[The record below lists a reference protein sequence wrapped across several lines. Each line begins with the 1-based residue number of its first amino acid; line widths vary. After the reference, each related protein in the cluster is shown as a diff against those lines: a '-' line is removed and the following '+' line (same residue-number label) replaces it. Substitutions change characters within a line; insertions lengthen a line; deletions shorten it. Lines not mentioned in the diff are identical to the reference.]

1 MLAMN
6 PLLMLRLPMR
16 RGSSFS
22 ESGLPAFVCAAG
34 DVDACA
40 SLPLFLSFLF
50 LSADPGFA
58 VFCGACV
65 CGTATAVSDPAQRLK
80 MSKSAANV
88 RENLLCIAC
97 ASEKL
102 FNACGRREGGR
113 ASPRN
118 DGRPV
123 ETLSPSDSDAR
134 AARRRESA
142 GVPSG
147 EARLRS
153 AREYPARRDPLMRPV
168 APRVVQAFRRNLR
181 FCWSFDR

>member
-22 ESGLPAFVCAAG
+22 ESGLPAFACAAG
-34 DVDACA
+34 DGDACA
-40 SLPLFLSFLF
+40 FLSLCLSFLF
-50 LSADPGFA
+50 LSSDPLFA
-58 VFCGACV
+58 VLCGACVCV
-65 CGTATAVSDPAQRLK
+65 CGTATAVSEPAQRLK
-80 MSKSAANV
+80 MSKRAANV

-123 ETLSPSDSDAR
+123 ETLSPLDPDF
-134 AARRRESA
+134 ARRADENRRECRQVKLSA
-142 GVPSG
+142 FGQ
-147 EARLRS
+147 
-153 AREYPARRDPLMRPV
+153 REYPARRDPLMRAV
-168 APRVVQAFRRNLR
+168 APRVVPASRRNCR
-181 FCWSFDR
+181 FCR

>member
-34 DVDACA
+34 DGDGDACA
-40 SLPLFLSFLF
+40 SLSLFLSFLF
-50 LSADPGFA
+50 LSADPWLA

-88 RENLLCIAC
+88 RENLLCMSC

-102 FNACGRREGGR
+102 FNACGRREAGR

-118 DGRPV
+118 DG
-123 ETLSPSDSDAR
+123 
-134 AARRRESA
+134 
-142 GVPSG
+142 
-147 EARLRS
+147 
-153 AREYPARRDPLMRPV
+153 
-168 APRVVQAFRRNLR
+168 
-181 FCWSFDR
+181 